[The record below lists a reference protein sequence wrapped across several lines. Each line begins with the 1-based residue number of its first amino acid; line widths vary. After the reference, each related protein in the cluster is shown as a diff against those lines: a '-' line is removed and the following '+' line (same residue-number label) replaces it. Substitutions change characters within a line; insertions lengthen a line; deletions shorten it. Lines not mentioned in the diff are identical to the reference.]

1 MKGYWIWA
9 PFMGLRKKFP
19 IGSGSL
25 TVTISHVGHNKWR
38 LRISNSSVTEKD
50 QYFDS
55 QKEAM
60 DYSEVRWGSNN
71 G

>member
-1 MKGYWIWA
+1 MKGYWVWA
-9 PFMGLRKKFP
+9 PFMGLRKKFS
-19 IGSGSL
+19 IGTGSL
-25 TVTISHVGHNKWR
+25 TVTISHIGHNKWR

-55 QKEAM
+55 QEEAM
-60 DYSEVRWGSNN
+60 NYSEVRWGGNN